1 MDLTSLVV
9 EGLSFGYGSTQVLR
23 DISFTLEVPE
33 LVCVIGPNGVGK
45 TTMVKCLNRIL
56 KPDCGSVTLDGE
68 DVLGMRLMDLAR
80 KMAFVPNRIDPTF
93 NSSVAETVLM
103 GRFPF
108 AQWANSDH
116 DLEVVDEALGTLG
129 LQQLSHRDV
138 SELSS
143 GQLQKVLIA
152 RGLAQEPRILILDE
166 PTSNLDVRHQM
177 EVMRFLRGYARD
189 SGTIVLM
196 VCHDLN
202 LTAAFADRVIM
213 MSGGGIYADGSPWD
227 VMSEGSIREVYGV
240 DSRVIDVEGRP
251 HVILLAGDSQ

>member
-1 MDLTSLVV
+1 MTVLEV
-9 EGLSFGYGSTQVLR
+9 EGLTFGYSEDPVLEGV
-23 DISFTLEVPE
+23 SFKLDRPE

-56 KPDCGSVTLDGE
+56 KPDGGSVRLDGE

-93 NSSVAETVLM
+93 DSTVAETVLM

-108 AQWANSDH
+108 AQWANSDR
-116 DLEVVDEALGTLG
+116 DLEVVDRAMDTLG
-129 LQQLSHRDV
+129 LQPLCHRTV

-152 RGLAQEPRILILDE
+152 RGLAQEPRVLILDE

-177 EVMRFLRGYARD
+177 EVMRFLRDYARE
-189 SGTIVLM
+189 SGIIVLM

-213 MSGGGIYADGSPWD
+213 MSDGGIFADGAPWD
-227 VMSEGSIREVYGV
+227 VMTEDSIRLVYGV
-240 DSRVIDVEGRP
+240 DSRIIDVKGRP
-251 HVILLAGDSQ
+251 HVILLTGGA